1 MQVIRRRRMSECSL
15 AQLTQNLS
23 IEHSTDTLSKRTT
36 HLSTCNK
43 PKLRQSKLRQP
54 KLRQPK
60 LRQSKLRQPK
70 LRRPKLRQSKL
81 RRPELRQSKL
91 RQPKLRQSK
100 LLQPKLRRL
109 RLRQLK
115 VRQPR
120 RDIYVCMHVCINLDA
135 HGGTQSHRVTH
146 NRNSVHSLFQSSG
159 ILFLGQSAERAGN
172 VHGSKI
178 LDSLMGCSWRK
189 STYGI

>member
-54 KLRQPK
+54 KLRQ
-60 LRQSKLRQPK
+60 
-70 LRRPKLRQSKL
+70 
-81 RRPELRQSKL
+81 
-91 RQPKLRQSK
+91 SK
-100 LLQPKLRRL
+100 LLQPKLRQL